1 MKVTLNTQTKEI
13 KNGKIEKIK
22 GTFTADLD
30 MSLAS
35 QIRFEAKFPEL
46 AKNED
51 LIGYAQ
57 RLKDTK
63 ELNAAII
70 LSNMK
75 VLYCWFD
82 TDLTFIEFL
91 KLFDL
96 TDIEYIKQLTSEI
109 KTVFDLILNGSAEK
123 NFIRK
128 LEKKG

>member
-13 KNGKIEKIK
+13 KNGQIENIK

-57 RLKDTK
+57 RLKEIK
-63 ELNAAII
+63 ELNTAVI

-96 TDIEYIKQLTSEI
+96 TDMDYIKKLTEEI
-109 KTVFDLILNGSAEK
+109 KTIFDLVLNSSAEK
-123 NFIRK
+123 N
-128 LEKKG
+128 

>member
-1 MKVTLNTQTKEI
+1 MKVTLNTQSKEI
-13 KNGKIEKIK
+13 KNGQIEKIK

-57 RLKDTK
+57 RMKDVK
-63 ELNAAII
+63 ELSTAVI
-70 LSNMK
+70 LSDMK
-75 VLYCWFD
+75 ILYCWFD

-96 TDIEYIKQLTSEI
+96 TDIDYVKRLMDEI
-109 KTVFDLILNGSAEK
+109 KIVFDLILNGSAEK
-123 NFIRK
+123 N
-128 LEKKG
+128 

>member
-13 KNGKIEKIK
+13 KNGKLEKIK

-51 LIGYAQ
+51 LLGYAQ

-63 ELNAAII
+63 ELSTAVI

-75 VLYCWFD
+75 ILYCWFD
-82 TDLTFIEFL
+82 TELTFIEFL

-96 TDIEYIKQLTSEI
+96 TDIDYIKQLTGEI
-109 KTVFDLILNGSAEK
+109 KTIFELVLNSSAEK
-123 NFIRK
+123 N
-128 LEKKG
+128 

>member
-13 KNGKIEKIK
+13 KNGKLEKIK
-22 GTFTADLD
+22 GTFAADLD

-51 LIGYAQ
+51 LLGYAQ
-57 RLKDTK
+57 RLKDIK
-63 ELNAAII
+63 ELSTAVI

-75 VLYCWFD
+75 ILYCWFD

-96 TDIEYIKQLTSEI
+96 TDIDYIKQLTGEI
-109 KTVFDLILNGSAEK
+109 KTIFELVLNSSAEK
-123 NFIRK
+123 N
-128 LEKKG
+128 

>member
-13 KNGKIEKIK
+13 KNGKLEKIK
-22 GTFTADLD
+22 GAFTADLD

-51 LIGYAQ
+51 LLGYAQ
-57 RLKDTK
+57 RLKDIK
-63 ELNAAII
+63 ELSTAVI

-75 VLYCWFD
+75 ILYCWFD
-82 TDLTFIEFL
+82 TELTFIEFL

-96 TDIEYIKQLTSEI
+96 TDIDYVKQLTGEI
-109 KTVFDLILNGSAEK
+109 KTIFELVLNSSAEK
-123 NFIRK
+123 N
-128 LEKKG
+128 

>member
-1 MKVTLNTQTKEI
+1 MKVTLNTQIKEI
-13 KNGKIEKIK
+13 KNGKLEKIK

-57 RLKDTK
+57 RLKDIN
-63 ELNAAII
+63 ELSTAVII
-70 LSNMK
+70 SNMK

-96 TDIEYIKQLTSEI
+96 TDIDYIKQLTEEI
-109 KTVFDLILNGSAEK
+109 KTIFDLILNGSAEK
-123 NFIRK
+123 N
-128 LEKKG
+128 

>member
-13 KNGKIEKIK
+13 KNGKVEKIK

-51 LIGYAQ
+51 LISYAQ

-96 TDIEYIKQLTSEI
+96 TDVDYIKQLTSEI

-123 NFIRK
+123 N
-128 LEKKG
+128 

>member
-1 MKVTLNTQTKEI
+1 MRVTLNTQTKEI
-13 KNGKIEKIK
+13 KNGKLEKIK

-51 LIGYAQ
+51 LLGYAQ
-57 RLKDTK
+57 RLKDIK
-63 ELNAAII
+63 ELSTAVI

-75 VLYCWFD
+75 ILYCWFD
-82 TDLTFIEFL
+82 TELTFIEFL

-96 TDIEYIKQLTSEI
+96 TDLDYIKQLTGEI
-109 KTVFDLILNGSAEK
+109 KTIFELVLNSSAEK
-123 NFIRK
+123 N
-128 LEKKG
+128 

>member
-1 MKVTLNTQTKEI
+1 MKVTLNTQTKAI
-13 KNGKIEKIK
+13 KNGQIEKIK

-57 RLKDTK
+57 RLKEIK
-63 ELNAAII
+63 ELNTAVI

-96 TDIEYIKQLTSEI
+96 TDMDYIKKLTEEI
-109 KTVFDLILNGSAEK
+109 KTIFDLVLNSSAEK
-123 NFIRK
+123 N
-128 LEKKG
+128 

>member
-1 MKVTLNTQTKEI
+1 MRVTLNTQTKEI
-13 KNGKIEKIK
+13 KNGKLEKIK

-51 LIGYAQ
+51 LLGYAQ
-57 RLKDTK
+57 RLKDIK
-63 ELNAAII
+63 ELSTAVI

-75 VLYCWFD
+75 ILYCWFD
-82 TDLTFIEFL
+82 TELTFIEFL

-96 TDIEYIKQLTSEI
+96 TDIDYIKQLTGEI
-109 KTVFDLILNGSAEK
+109 KTIFELVLNSSAEK
-123 NFIRK
+123 N
-128 LEKKG
+128 

>member
-1 MKVTLNTQTKEI
+1 MKVTLNTQTKDI
-13 KNGKIEKIK
+13 KNGQIEKIK
-22 GTFTADLD
+22 STFTADLD

-57 RLKDTK
+57 RLKEIK
-63 ELNAAII
+63 ELNTAVI

-96 TDIEYIKQLTSEI
+96 TDMDYIKKLTEEI
-109 KTVFDLILNGSAEK
+109 KTIFDLVLNSSAEK
-123 NFIRK
+123 N
-128 LEKKG
+128 

>member
-1 MKVTLNTQTKEI
+1 MKITLNTQTKEI
-13 KNGKIEKIK
+13 KNGQIEKIK
-22 GTFTADLD
+22 SKFTADLD

-57 RLKDTK
+57 RLKDVE
-63 ELNAAII
+63 ELSAAVI

-96 TDIEYIKQLTSEI
+96 TDIEYIKQLTNEI

-123 NFIRK
+123 N
-128 LEKKG
+128 